1 MIKPLQKV
9 IYRLKY
15 RYAPQLK
22 LDRPVDVSLE
32 LASACNQ
39 RCGYCYHADQKT
51 LPFTKGIMEYRTA
64 QLIIVDAASL
74 GVNSLKFNFR
84 GESTLNPRFKDI
96 TQFAKD
102 HAQGSTFIDRITNS
116 NFKFDTAREDIFE
129 GLCNQTK
136 VKVSFDS
143 FSADVM
149 HAQRA
154 GSIHSLA
161 LKNIDHFYNHPK
173 RKNTELIVQ
182 AVRTKLNKDEDIVG
196 EAKKRWPEA
205 GVSVRDMV
213 GGRVNADLQALEY
226 RERDFSNRQSCLQ
239 AHNRLI
245 FDWKGNAQACCPDTG
260 SKIQFGNI
268 YDKTVYQIFNSE
280 NAKALRISLLNK
292 SAFASSPCNTCS
304 SFESFKGYK
313 HPWGS

>member
-1 MIKPLQKV
+1 MLKPLQNAL
-9 IYRLKY
+9 YRLKY

-39 RCGYCYHADQKT
+39 RCGYCYHADQKS
-51 LPFTKGIMEYRTA
+51 LPFTKGIMDYKTA

-84 GESTLNPRFKDI
+84 GESTLNPRFRDI
-96 TQFAKD
+96 TKFAKD
-102 HAQGSTFIDRITNS
+102 HASGGTFIDRITNS
-116 NFKFDTAREDIFE
+116 NFKFDTSREDIFE

-143 FSADVM
+143 FNAEVM
-149 HAQRA
+149 HSQRA

-161 LKNIDHFYNHPK
+161 LKNIDYFYNHPK
-173 RKNTELIVQ
+173 RKDTKLIVQ
-182 AVRTKLNKDEDIVG
+182 AVRTKLNKDEDIIG

-213 GGRVNADLQALEY
+213 GGRVNADLQALEH

-245 FDWKGNAQACCPDTG
+245 FDWEGNAQACCPDTG
-260 SKIQFGNI
+260 SKLQFGNI
-268 YDKTVYQIFNSE
+268 YDKNVYQIFNSE
-280 NAKALRISLLNK
+280 AAKQLRISLLNK
-292 SAFASSPCNTCS
+292 SAFALSPCNKCS